1 MRHFD
6 VIPLS
11 IGVSTDD
18 GRFLGVIPRNTSV
31 PFQASESF
39 FTSENDQREITFAVF
54 SFKCRLKTFRKFR
67 SMKVKVKYLPIIVIL
82 VK

>member
-39 FTSENDQREITFAVF
+39 FTSENDQREITFAV
-54 SFKCRLKTFRKFR
+54 SAFKCRFDCKHLEN
-67 SMKVKVKYLPIIVIL
+67 LDL
-82 VK
+82 